1 MYVLGIDGGGTKT
14 VCVIMD
20 ENSHVISRGESG
32 AANYHSV
39 GKNTAFSS
47 IQEAIKQAV
56 KPLGKIEIRAIGFG
70 LAGVARPRDFQ
81 VVQGWVDK
89 LSKSGSLNLLWKK
102 CSNYIVHHDAY
113 TALVGGIGKAE
124 GIVVNAGTG
133 SIIFGCNHQGETK
146 RVGGWGYLLGDET
159 SGYGIAL
166 KGIQAALKAYDGL
179 GDSTSLLQDFP
190 SHLGLESIQ
199 DLVEAIYQQKWSASK
214 IAALASL
221 VDAAAVRGDKI
232 AKKIITEAIA
242 ALVKDT
248 QVVSQTL
255 FADSH
260 QVEIVTTGS
269 VWKCAYPFRQQFE
282 ASLSKLLPNSQVIY
296 PRHEPAFGAAWLA
309 LQTLGELSKS

>member
-14 VCVIMD
+14 VCVVMD
-20 ENSHVISRGESG
+20 ENSHVISHGQSG

-39 GKNTAFSS
+39 GENTAFFS
-47 IQEAIKQAV
+47 IQEAIKQAII
-56 KPLGKIEIRAIGFG
+56 PLGKIEIRAIGFG

-81 VVQGWVDK
+81 VVQGWIDK
-89 LSKSGSLNLLWKK
+89 LPKSDNLNLLWGK

-146 RVGGWGYLLGDET
+146 RVGGWGYLLGDGA

-179 GDSTSLLQDFP
+179 GDSTCLVQDFP
-190 SHLGLESIQ
+190 CYLGLDSIQ
-199 DLVEAIYQQKWSASK
+199 DLAEAIYQQQWNATQ
-214 IAALASL
+214 IAALAPI
-221 VDAAAVRGDKI
+221 VDAGAVGGDKI
-232 AKKIITEAIA
+232 AEKIIIEVIA
-242 ALVKDT
+242 ELVQGT

-260 QVEIVTTGS
+260 KIEIVTTGS

-296 PRHEPAFGAAWLA
+296 PRHEPAYGAAWLA
-309 LQTLGELSKS
+309 LQSLG

>member
-14 VCVIMD
+14 VCVVMD
-20 ENSHVISRGESG
+20 EDSYVVSRGESG

-39 GKNTAFSS
+39 GEKKAFSS
-47 IQEAIKQAV
+47 IEEAIKQAIM
-56 KPLGKIEIRAIGFG
+56 PLGKIEIRAIGFG
-70 LAGVARPRDFQ
+70 LAGVSRPRDFQ
-81 VVQGWVDK
+81 VVQGWIDK
-89 LSKSGSLNLLWKK
+89 LSKSDSLNLLWGK

-133 SIIFGCNHQGETK
+133 TIIFGCNHQGKTK
-146 RVGGWGYLLGDET
+146 RVGGWGYLLGDRA

-166 KGIQAALKAYDGL
+166 KGMQAALKAHDGL

-214 IAALASL
+214 IAALAPL
-221 VDAAAVRGDKI
+221 VDAAAVRGDQIAEKI
-232 AKKIITEAIA
+232 LTEAIA
-242 ALVKDT
+242 ELVQGTKI
-248 QVVSQTL
+248 VSKNL
-255 FADSH
+255 FVDY
-260 QVEIVTTGS
+260 QKVEIVTTGS

-282 ASLSKLLPNSQVIY
+282 SSLSKFFPNAQVIS
-296 PRHEPAFGAAWLA
+296 PRNEPAYGSAWLA
-309 LQTLGELSKS
+309 LQTLF